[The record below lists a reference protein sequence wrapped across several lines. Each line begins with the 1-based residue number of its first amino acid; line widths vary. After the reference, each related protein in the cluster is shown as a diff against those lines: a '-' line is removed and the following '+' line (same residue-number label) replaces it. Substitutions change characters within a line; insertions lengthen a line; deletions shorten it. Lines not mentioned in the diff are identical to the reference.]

1 MTDGTVPGVRP
12 AAIALTVAGAATL
25 LSLGLR
31 VEGSQL
37 GRTNAVRVFLV
48 AALALIAMSSM
59 SSSSPSRAR
68 TMVLGA
74 MAMLGLTIALIVGNA
89 APQGLVVLLVALA
102 ALTYVRNDQRRPK
115 A

>member
-1 MTDGTVPGVRP
+1 MTDGTVPGIRP
-12 AAIALTVAGAATL
+12 TAIALAVAGAATL

-37 GRTNAVRVFLV
+37 GRANSVRVFLV
-48 AALALIAMSSM
+48 AALALVAMSAV
-59 SSSSPSRAR
+59 SSPSPSRAR
-68 TMVLGA
+68 IMVRGA
-74 MAMLGLTIALIVGNA
+74 MAMIGLTIALTVGNA

-102 ALTYVRNDQRRPK
+102 ALTYVWNDQRRPK